1 MDNTVILAAT
11 TLSLISFTIGA
22 LGFYFLSH
30 AGKERRGLGVV
41 LVMVAVIIVA
51 LPIANAPYV
60 VLANAMI
67 AVSILTV
74 IKAVNRHR
82 RSRMKKWKVD
92 YKQRQRTYWK

>member
-51 LPIANAPYV
+51 LPVINAPYV
-60 VLANAMI
+60 VFANAA
-67 AVSILTV
+67 AVVSVLMTIR
-74 IKAVNRHR
+74 AFSRYR

-92 YKQRQRTYWK
+92 YKRRQRTYWK